1 VLPRQRNAPIQVDR
15 GYLPQLLE
23 LVGKGISFNGRS
35 MFWCLPPTNSYTG
48 KRIMDAAELLERYA
62 AGQRDFTEA
71 VEFRHVDLS
80 GVDLSGMMLSE
91 SYFTYVNLTN
101 ANLSGA
107 SLRGANIGGESIFKG
122 TNMAGI
128 DLSYAGISNSY
139 LTGVNLENADLSH
152 TTIVS
157 TTLYDVNFSGASLK
171 NTFLHDVMLSSTNLT
186 ETQKREVRRRGANLV
201 INAGKLEKLDSDIFI
216 QLLTYHS
223 SVPFPSEEEYST
235 TPFIWQVPGKEN
247 ISIDDLIKIG
257 NYSVHTRYKITGI
270 NEFKYPETN
279 LDEEGNQRYN
289 ALLKL
294 LREDLIDTKIYWI
307 AEYADSHDYSPTSF
321 DVYLIGKTKA
331 GSFAGI
337 SSPDVFWT
345 DYIDDM

>member
-1 VLPRQRNAPIQVDR
+1 
-15 GYLPQLLE
+15 
-23 LVGKGISFNGRS
+23 
-35 MFWCLPPTNSYTG
+35 
-48 KRIMDAAELLERYA
+48 MDAAELLERYT

-71 VEFRHVDLS
+71 VEFQHVDLS
-80 GVDLSGMMLSE
+80 GMDLSGIRLSE
-91 SYFTYVNLTN
+91 SYFDYVNLTN

-107 SLRGANIGGESIFKG
+107 SLRGANIRGESIFKE

-139 LTGVNLENADLSH
+139 LAGVNLENADLSH
-152 TTIVS
+152 ATIIS
-157 TTLYDVNFSGASLK
+157 TTLYDVNLFGASLK
-171 NTFLHDVMLSSTNLT
+171 NTFLHDVRLSSTTLT
-186 ETQKREVRRRGANLV
+186 ENQKREARKRGANLV
-201 INAGKLEKLDSDIFI
+201 INTGKLEKSDSNIFNH
-216 QLLTYHS
+216 LCTYHS

-235 TPFIWQVPGKEN
+235 TPFIWQIPGKEN
-247 ISIDDLIKIG
+247 ICVDDLIKLG

-294 LREDLIDTKIYWI
+294 LREELIDTKIYWM
-307 AEYADSHDYSPTSF
+307 AEYTDSHDYSPTSF